1 MHLTTD
7 FVILILLESISSAI
21 LYMASDS
28 KKLIAD
34 LKNLGFN
41 EYKAKVFL
49 CLCKG
54 GLMTAAEI
62 AKDAKIVRGSIYDI
76 LKSFVEKGYCNE
88 IDTNRVLQYQ
98 IIDPDVIIDKI
109 ERDYKDDYNS
119 RLSQLKDTFKEV
131 KNIYTTQIP
140 AKDKYINIELIRG
153 FNKHRVSKYREFLLN
168 AEKEICGMY
177 HIKGIISED
186 SVDVANEFIKKGGK
200 IRSIFSSNLDFQV
213 EKNGKVTD
221 AGKDDFIKVI
231 YQFEK
236 MGEAVRISELNI
248 PNMTIVD
255 RENVFINSTD
265 KGVPKQFQADLIM
278 RRSDFAKNM
287 YDLFNYY
294 WNDSMTIDEFKKKD
308 TI

>member
-1 MHLTTD
+1 MPTD
-7 FVILILLESISSAI
+7 K
-21 LYMASDS
+21 
-28 KKLIAD
+28 KKLIEE

-49 CLCKG
+49 SLCNG
-54 GLMTAAEI
+54 RLMTATEI

-88 IDTNRVLQYQ
+88 IETNRVLQYQ

-109 ERDYKDDYNS
+109 ERDYKDDYNHK
-119 RLSQLKDTFKEV
+119 LSQLKNTFKEV
-131 KNIYTTQIP
+131 KSIYTDQVP
-140 AKDKYINIELIRG
+140 AENKFINIELIRG
-153 FNKHRVSKYREFLLN
+153 FNKHRVAKYRQFLLK

-177 HIKGIISED
+177 HIRGIISED
-186 SVDVANEFIKKGGK
+186 SENLTNEFIKKGGK
-200 IRSIFSSNLDFQV
+200 IRSIFSFNLDFKV
-213 EKNGKVTD
+213 EKSGKVAD
-221 AGKDDFIKVI
+221 ASEDDFIKVI

-236 MGEAVRISELNI
+236 MGEAVRISKLNI

-265 KGVPKQFQADLIM
+265 KGLPKQYQADLIM
-278 RRSDFAKNM
+278 RRTDFARNM

-294 WNDSMTIDEFKKKD
+294 WNDSMTIDEFKKRK
-308 TI
+308 I